1 MEKKLIFHAGSHKT
15 GTTGLQFFIADN
27 ERLLSEKYNIFIPK
41 LEKYCPEIA
50 RTLTR
55 NIFPFSE
62 KRKQLLA
69 ELKKNEGR
77 IFLISDE
84 EIAWLKQCDT
94 DFINDFYK
102 LFPDYKIEVV
112 YYLRRVDD
120 YLRSLY
126 SQCIKDSHGHLFP
139 YGHYSY
145 FDFCREEFFSNESFE
160 SSFLPSEEI
169 SYLYSL
175 FGKENVT
182 IRLYDKNTLLNGD
195 IADDF
200 FSLFNI
206 TLDKN
211 KHRFANATI
220 KSNLLPHMRNSIL
233 LDIHDA
239 KFTRTIKELAER
251 SSIVSQD
258 VSQINTQF
266 LACAEE
272 EINKISALF
281 PGYRDIFKDRPC
293 DISFDE
299 LGKCDHESV
308 FHSSLLYSILSKI
321 DAISNGIAA
330 VSNRIDKMNQANTIA
345 SLQSAYQ
352 AAARL
357 HGQKCYF
364 WGFGAAYEQQ
374 KHLFAGARPEAI
386 LVDMIPASGLK
397 ETVDGLPVR
406 MAQDVLGKE
415 EAILPIVLFSR
426 TVHTAYIME
435 KIATRY
441 PQYFEQLVICPPVE

>member
-15 GTTGLQFFIADN
+15 GTTGLQFFMADN
-27 ERLLSEKYNIFIPK
+27 ESLLSEKYNIFIPK
-41 LEKYCPEIA
+41 LERYCPEIL

-77 IFLISDE
+77 VFLISDE
-84 EIAWLKQCDT
+84 EMVWLKQCDT
-94 DFINDFYK
+94 NFINDFHK
-102 LFPDYKIEVV
+102 LFPDYKIEIV
-112 YYLRRVDD
+112 YYLRRIDD
-120 YLRSLY
+120 YLRSMY
-126 SQCIKDSHGHLFP
+126 SQCIKDSHGYLLP

-145 FDFCREEFFSNESFE
+145 FDFCREEFFSIENSKR
-160 SSFLPSEEI
+160 SFLPSEEI

-175 FGKENVT
+175 VGKENVI
-182 IRLYDKNTLLNGD
+182 IRLYDKNILLNGD
-195 IADDF
+195 IVDDF

-206 TLDKN
+206 SLGKN
-211 KHRFANATI
+211 KHLLANPTINNKLLSHVRNNILFDMHGPRLTETI
-220 KSNLLPHMRNSIL
+220 KYI
-233 LDIHDA
+233 
-239 KFTRTIKELAER
+239 AER
-251 SSIVSQD
+251 ASIVSQD

-272 EINKISALF
+272 EIDKISAFF

-299 LGKCDHESV
+299 LGKCDHENV

-321 DAISNGIAA
+321 DAISDGIAA

-345 SLQSAYQ
+345 SLQSVYR

-435 KIATRY
+435 KIATLY
-441 PQYFEQLVICPPVE
+441 PRYFEQLVVCPPVE